1 MTRKL
6 LTYVLAFLLTCGALA
21 AYAQTPTD
29 ASIRQL
35 LEVTDA
41 KALMLSTQEVKDQMM
56 EQIKSQLRTLYPEM
70 TPAQNA
76 VIDQM
81 MTDMMKLFNQ
91 ELSWSS
97 LEPVMMDT
105 YRNIYTQAEVD
116 AMIRFYNSPEGQSIV
131 KKMPEFTREI
141 VNMIQQRT
149 IALMPEL
156 QHIQAGAI
164 AKLQAMQ

>member
-41 KALMLSTQEVKDQMM
+41 RALMLSTQEVKNQMM
-56 EQIKSQLRTLYPEM
+56 EQIKSQLHTLYPEA
-70 TPAQNA
+70 TPEQSA

-81 MTDMMKLFNQ
+81 MLEMMNL
-91 ELSWSS
+91 LSKEFSWDA
-97 LEPVMMDT
+97 LEQSVMGL
-105 YRNIYTQAEVD
+105 YRKFYTQAEVN
-116 AMIRFYNSPEGQSIV
+116 AMISFYSSPEGQSIV

>member
-56 EQIKSQLRTLYPEM
+56 EQIKSQLHTLYPEA
-70 TPAQNA
+70 TPEQSA

-81 MTDMMKLFNQ
+81 MLEMMNL
-91 ELSWSS
+91 LSKEFSWDA
-97 LEPVMMDT
+97 LEQSVMGL
-105 YRNIYTQAEVD
+105 YRKFYTQAEVN

>member
-41 KALMLSTQEVKDQMM
+41 KALMLSTQEVKNQMM
-56 EQIKSQLRTLYPEM
+56 EQIKSQLHTLYPEA
-70 TPAQNA
+70 TPEQSA

-81 MTDMMKLFNQ
+81 MLEMMNL
-91 ELSWSS
+91 LSKEFSWDA
-97 LEPVMMDT
+97 LEQSVMGL
-105 YRNIYTQAEVD
+105 YRKFYTQAEVN
-116 AMIRFYNSPEGQSIV
+116 AMISFYSSPEGQSIV
-131 KKMPEFTREI
+131 KKMPQLTREVVI
-141 VNMIQQRT
+141 MMQQRMMT
-149 IALMPEL
+149 VMPEMQRIL
-156 QHIQAGAI
+156 TNAMTR
-164 AKLQAMQ
+164 LQAIQ